1 VVVIARGFFI
11 FTYKLNAMSN
21 TKFLKSILEQVI
33 QKVYQSKTAD
43 EARNHMLELLNDSG
57 IKETDRNRM
66 IQELNRLQSLKQIQF
81 YATNAMFKFEGLGV
95 GNRTI
100 D

>member
-1 VVVIARGFFI
+1 
-11 FTYKLNAMSN
+11 MSN

-66 IQELNRLQSLKQIQF
+66 IQELDRLQTLKQIQF

-100 D
+100 E

>member
-1 VVVIARGFFI
+1 
-11 FTYKLNAMSN
+11 MSN

>member
-1 VVVIARGFFI
+1 
-11 FTYKLNAMSN
+11 MSN

-95 GNRTI
+95 GNKTI